1 MRTVVTGA
9 AGHVGANLVRGLIG
23 RGDSVRALIHVD
35 LRGQAGLDVELVYGD
50 VCDVDSLCKA
60 FEGAD
65 VVYHLAGHI
74 AVSCRRQ
81 PQIDA
86 INVEGTRNVVRACRE
101 CNVRRL
107 VHCSSIH
114 ASVSPFDGSAV
125 DENTPLAHG
134 DEHPPYDRS
143 KARGEMIILDAI
155 EGGLDAVILA
165 PTAVVGPHDYRPSY
179 FGRVLLSLA
188 RREIPV
194 LVRGGYDWVDVRD
207 VIDASLRAAEDA
219 PAGSEYMVSGHWY
232 SVMDVARTAGDILG
246 CRTPRLAVPLQF
258 ARACGPLA
266 ESICLI
272 TGHTPVFTRYSVEA
286 LASHRLVSHE
296 KATREL
302 GYRPRPFCQTLRDTF
317 LWFKQQGLLPD
328 NVTCGADAT

>member
-1 MRTVVTGA
+1 MTGA
-9 AGHVGANLVRGLIG
+9 AGHVGANLVRGLTG
-23 RGDSVRALIHVD
+23 RGDSVRALVHVD
-35 LRGQAGLDVELVYGD
+35 LRGLVGLDVELAYGD
-50 VCDVDSLCKA
+50 VCDIDSLCQA

-74 AVSCRRQ
+74 SVSCRRQ

-86 INVEGTRNVVRACRE
+86 INVEGTRKVVRACRE
-101 CNVRRL
+101 CGVRRL
-107 VHCSSIH
+107 VHFSSIH

-134 DEHPPYDRS
+134 DEHSPYDRS
-143 KARGEMIILDAI
+143 KARGEMIIHDAI
-155 EGGLDAVILA
+155 EGGLDAVIIA

-207 VIDASLRAAEDA
+207 VIDVALRAADDA
-219 PAGSEYMVSGHWY
+219 PAGSKYMVSGHWC
-232 SVMDVARTAGDILG
+232 SIMDVARTVGDILG
-246 CRTPRLAVPLQF
+246 CGTPRLAVPLPV
-258 ARACGPLA
+258 ALACGPLA
-266 ESICLI
+266 ESICRVI
-272 TGHTPVFTRYSVEA
+272 GRTPVFTRYSVDA
-286 LASHRLVSHE
+286 LASHRLVSHG

-302 GYRPRPFCQTLRDTF
+302 GYRPRPFCQTLYDTF

-328 NVTCGADAT
+328 NVMCGASAT